1 MVPKVLCATF
11 NHYWGKVTE
20 TRKVVSRP
28 LTAEFTGNAKGAY
41 VELLVVAERVE
52 IVTTSCDGCDSVAS
66 RVIKEEQTPHS
77 FSLSIDRRI
86 NQIHVVDPMSLICP
100 VCSTILR
107 PAVIGGGRVC
117 WKCSP
122 PSFPTM
128 VPPPG
133 GYVNEWTPSHQNKLD

>member
-11 NHYWGKVTE
+11 NHRWGKVTE

-52 IVTTSCDGCDSVAS
+52 IVTSSCNGCGNVSTRAI
-66 RVIKEEQTPHS
+66 REEQVPHS

-86 NQIHVVDPMSLICP
+86 NQIHAVEPMSLICHT
-100 VCSTILR
+100 CTTILR
-107 PAVIGGGRVC
+107 PAVIGGARVC
-117 WKCSP
+117 WKCTP
-122 PSFPTM
+122 PEFPTM

-133 GYVNEWTPSHQNKLD
+133 DYVNEWTSK